1 MILKFNSSSLPS
13 AAIVSVFNI
22 RQEQIAP
29 PNVMGYLA
37 TDERGD
43 DHHLENG
50 DFLFVNNGN
59 FKIIKQAVY
68 AANANLRR
76 LVAEDVSR
84 ELIGDITQAVE
95 DIGALSDADKITLLK
110 YIDIP
115 LILMAASKL
124 SVARRIANGL
134 ATTALYTTGRK
145 TNLLNLMDAAIAKL

>member
-1 MILKFNSSSLPS
+1 
-13 AAIVSVFNI
+13 
-22 RQEQIAP
+22 
-29 PNVMGYLA
+29 
-37 TDERGD
+37 
-43 DHHLENG
+43 
-50 DFLFVNNGN
+50 
-59 FKIIKQAVY
+59 
-68 AANANLRR
+68 
-76 LVAEDVSR
+76 VAEDVSR